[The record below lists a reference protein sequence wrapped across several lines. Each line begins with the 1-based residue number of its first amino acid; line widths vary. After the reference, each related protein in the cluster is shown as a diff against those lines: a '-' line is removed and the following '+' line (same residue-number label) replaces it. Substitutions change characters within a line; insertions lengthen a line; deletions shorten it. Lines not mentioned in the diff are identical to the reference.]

1 MSGRDTAGFPTGD
14 DLALARLISLVESGD
29 KRIPGIIQALS
40 LKLGK
45 AYRIGIT
52 GPPGAGKSTLIN
64 GLTTLLRAKGCS
76 VAVLAV
82 DPTSPFKGG
91 AILGDR
97 VRMQKHYTDE
107 GVFIRSLATR
117 GVKGGLT
124 GAIGEI
130 MDLVDASGKD
140 YILLE
145 TVGVGQG
152 ELDIVGHVD
161 TVVVVLVPGTGDAIQ
176 TMKAGIM
183 EIADIFAVNKS
194 DLAGADDL
202 VNNLTV
208 AIELAQ
214 KEEQW
219 RIPVLKCRADRDEG
233 TQELLDQI
241 LMHRQMLEGS
251 GLLKGKRGRQRLQ
264 QFRSMLE
271 QKILEDIR
279 SKLLTEDRIRVIGEK
294 VEKGEI
300 SPYAALSRIMDSS
313 LASLY
318 GKKTRNSSEKRSKK

>member
-1 MSGRDTAGFPTGD
+1 LSGQDTCPAGD
-14 DLALARLISLVESGD
+14 DLTLARLISLVERDSAQVPEIM
-29 KRIPGIIQALS
+29 KSLS
-40 LKLGK
+40 ARTGR

-64 GLTTLLRAKGCS
+64 GLTTLLRERSFS

-124 GAIGEI
+124 GAISEI
-130 MDLVDASGKD
+130 IDLVDAAGKD

-145 TVGVGQG
+145 TVGVGQS

-161 TVVVVLVPGTGDAIQ
+161 TLAVVLVPGTGDSIQ

-183 EIADIFAVNKS
+183 EIADIFVVNKS
-194 DLAGADDL
+194 DLAGVDEL
-202 VNNLTV
+202 VNNLTM
-208 AIELAQ
+208 AIDPAK
-214 KEEQW
+214 KEQGW
-219 RIPVLKCRADRDEG
+219 QIPVLKCRADSNEG
-233 TQELLDQI
+233 VKELLDQI
-241 LMHRQMLEGS
+241 LLHRQLLESS
-251 GLLKGKRGRQRLQ
+251 GLLEERRGRQRLQ
-264 QFRSMLE
+264 QFRMMLE

-279 SKLLTEDRIRVIGEK
+279 SKILAEDRIKQIGEK
-294 VEKGEI
+294 IESGEI
-300 SPYAALSRIMDSS
+300 SPYAALSRVLETVLPSI
-313 LASLY
+313 Y
-318 GKKTRNSSEKRSKK
+318 ERKTLNSSQRRSKK